1 MRLFNIITI
10 LSIFFVGCS
19 KTTIV
24 LGDNGKAHNAIIVST
39 DKGSVRLDKVGSFVD
54 LSSKDKAPSKIKK
67 MSKEEMQKR
76 FQDVIASVPTKP
88 LSYMLY
94 FKSNSLDLT
103 EKSKKILNI
112 ALKSIQNRS
121 PCMVDI
127 IGHTDTMGSNEQ
139 NIKVSLKRA
148 KYISSIIKKM
158 NIKVEALSTKGYGE
172 EDLLVKTADNIAQEK
187 NRAVEIFIK

>member
-158 NIKVEALSTKGYGE
+158 NIKVEDLSTKGYGE